1 MHTSQNTVSHI
12 ATHLHEWD
20 FLTVIHDFYVR
31 ITASDSTIKCRDGG
45 KPRLFSRLSLNIKIA
60 DKGKEMNLHQSEGLT
75 DSYHL
80 ISFTFCNIFNGTNIL
95 SCIY

>member
-45 KPRLFSRLSLNIKIA
+45 KPRLFSRLSLNVKIS
-60 DKGKEMNLHQSEGLT
+60 DKGKEMNLH
-75 DSYHL
+75 H
-80 ISFTFCNIFNGTNIL
+80 F
-95 SCIY
+95 

>member
-1 MHTSQNTVSHI
+1 MGFFDCHTR
-12 ATHLHEWD
+12 
-20 FLTVIHDFYVR
+20 FYVR
-31 ITASDSTIKCRDGG
+31 ITASASTIKRRDGS
-45 KPRLFSRLSLNIKIA
+45 KLRLFSRLSLNIKIA

-80 ISFTFCNIFNGTNIL
+80 ISFTFCNIFNVTNIL